1 MDTVLKPFIALW
13 QETLEHIG
21 KLDKIPRTS
30 FESWFLPLKV
40 VDVEENILFLGAAND
55 FVKEWVET
63 NYREIISS
71 HLATISQNQINQAQ
85 IVLLGPG
92 GVYQRKKPKKSPD
105 SLQTNAAI
113 GRPGMGE
120 PKNGPEKPG
129 HHEYHFFNPKY
140 TFDTFVIGSSNRF
153 AHAAALA
160 VAEQPGKSYNPLF
173 IMGGVGLGKT
183 HLMHAVGQFILEN
196 KPDARVSY
204 FSAEKFTNEWI
215 DAIKDNRTEGFRSKY
230 RNNDV
235 ILIDDIQFISDKIRT
250 QEEFFHTFN
259 TLYEQGSQIII
270 SSDRPPQQIPTLEER
285 LITRLLWGLTTDISA
300 PDLETRIAILKKK
313 ADMEKI
319 YIPND
324 DALFYIAN
332 QIESNIRELEGAL
345 NRVAAYAKLN
355 KAQISREL
363 AIQAL
368 KNILPENKVKVITVE
383 LVRQTTAQY
392 FHLKSED
399 MVAKKRT
406 SNISFPRQ
414 IAMYLCR
421 ELTDTTFEKIGEE
434 FGGRHYS
441 TVIHA
446 CEEIGQ
452 KIKSDP
458 KTKKS
463 VDDIVKQ
470 IKKM

>member
-1 MDTVLKPFIALW
+1 METALKPYIALW
-13 QETLEHIG
+13 QETLLQI
-21 KLDKIPRTS
+21 KKSDKIPTTS
-30 FESWFLPLKV
+30 FESWFVPLKV
-40 VDVEENILFLGAAND
+40 VDQDAGTLYLGAGND

-63 NYREIISS
+63 NYKEIILSS
-71 HLATISQNQINQAQ
+71 LISVSQHQIQSVE
-85 IVLLGPG
+85 IVLLSPNGS
-92 GVYQRKKPKKSPD
+92 YQRKKSKK
-105 SLQTNAAI
+105 
-113 GRPGMGE
+113 
-120 PKNGPEKPG
+120 PEEKKEKASF
-129 HHEYHFFNPKY
+129 HLDHSFFNPKY
-140 TFDTFVIGSSNRF
+140 TFDSFVIGSSNRF

-183 HLMHAVGQFILEN
+183 HLMHAIGQFILEN

-215 DAIKDNRTEGFRSKY
+215 DAIKDNNTEAFRSRY

-259 TLYEQGSQIII
+259 TLYEQGSQIVI
-270 SSDRPPQQIPTLEER
+270 SSDRAPQQIPTLEER
-285 LITRLLWGLTTDISA
+285 LITRLLWGLTTDISS

-313 ADMEKI
+313 TDMENI

-345 NRVAAYAKLN
+345 NRVVAYARLHKT
-355 KAQISREL
+355 QISREL
-363 AIQAL
+363 AIEAL
-368 KNILPENKVKVITVE
+368 KNILPENKVKVITIE
-383 LVRQTTAQY
+383 LVQQTTSQY

-399 MVAKKRT
+399 MIAKKRT
-406 SNISFPRQ
+406 NNISFPRQ

-421 ELTDTTFEKIGEE
+421 ELTDITFEKIGEE

-452 KIKSDP
+452 KVKSDP
-458 KTKKS
+458 KTKKA
-463 VDDIVKQ
+463 VEDITKQ

>member
-1 MDTVLKPFIALW
+1 MDTMLKPFVTLW
-13 QETLEHIG
+13 QETLQQI
-21 KLDKIPRTS
+21 KSQDKIPLTS

-40 VDVEENILFLGAAND
+40 VDSDQGTLYLAANNE
-55 FVKEWVET
+55 FIKEWVET
-63 NYREIISS
+63 NYKDIILSNLVTVS
-71 HLATISQNQINQAQ
+71 NQQINAVE
-85 IVLLGPG
+85 IVLLNPNGT
-92 GVYQRKKPKKSPD
+92 YQKKKGKKAEENKAKKD
-105 SLQTNAAI
+105 
-113 GRPGMGE
+113 
-120 PKNGPEKPG
+120 
-129 HHEYHFFNPKY
+129 HHLDHTFFNPKY

-183 HLMHAVGQFILEN
+183 HLMHAIGQFILEN

-215 DAIKDNRTEGFRSKY
+215 DAIKDNNTEAFRSKY

-235 ILIDDIQFISDKIRT
+235 ILIDDIHFISDKIRT

-259 TLYEQGSQIII
+259 TLYEQGSQIVI

-313 ADMEKI
+313 TDLENI

-345 NRVAAYAKLN
+345 NRVVAYAKLH
-355 KAQISREL
+355 KSQISREL

-368 KNILPENKVKVITVE
+368 KSILPENKVKVITIE
-383 LVRQTTAQY
+383 LIQQTTAQY
-392 FHLKSED
+392 FHLKSDD
-399 MVAKKRT
+399 MVTKKRT
-406 SNISFPRQ
+406 NNISFPRQ

-421 ELTDTTFEKIGEE
+421 ELTDITFEKIGEE

-458 KTKKS
+458 KTKKA
-463 VDDIVKQ
+463 VDDITVQ